1 MPRTARH
8 VLFQHTMSQPH
19 AGSWHMFFQAQCL
32 SVLITVF
39 VFWPGNS
46 TTSSLF
52 LFFVLFWS
60 GNFTWKTFFATCC
73 QEDGLLTLAHAL
85 LRICLHVAHGLLTL
99 AHALLALCSARQGS
113 FWILYIPIKSS
124 RSSSWVLTRI
134 CAQCSRL
141 AHGLLTVCPRCS
153 RFAHPL
159 GDEVFFLMKSHAT
172 FNLFRAMC
180 T

>member
-1 MPRTARH
+1 MFCFNIPCRNRMQAADICFSKLNACPCWLLFSFSGLEIQPPQACFYFLFCFGAEILLERLFLRH
-8 VLFQHTMSQPH
+8 V
-19 AGSWHMFFQAQCL
+19 
-32 SVLITVF
+32 VK
-39 VFWPGNS
+39 
-46 TTSSLF
+46 
-52 LFFVLFWS
+52 
-60 GNFTWKTFFATCC
+60 KTGCSR
-73 QEDGLLTLAHAL
+73 LLTLAHAL
-85 LRICLHVAHGLLTL
+85 LRICLHFAHGLLTL